1 MFKRFTIFALV
12 CLSIA
17 SAKTYNFTVTIAARA
32 GNTQLKPGEYSLKL
46 DGTQVVLKDNAGHRM
61 DVAAT
66 LEPAGR
72 KFNETAVFI
81 TQADGTNR
89 IEWIQLG
96 GSNTRVMF
104 ECPIERCNLEG
115 SCRPATMS
123 CGSLAGN

>member
-1 MFKRFTIFALV
+1 MFKRFAILALV
-12 CLSIA
+12 CVSVV
-17 SAKTYNFTVTIAARA
+17 SAKTYNFTVTITAQA
-32 GNTQLKPGEYSLKL
+32 GNTQLKPGEYSVKV
-46 DGTQVVLKDNAGHRM
+46 DGTQIVLKDNSGHRI

-66 LEPAGR
+66 LETAGQ
-72 KFNETAVFI
+72 KFNETAVVI
-81 TQADGTNR
+81 TLAEGTNR

-123 CGSLAGN
+123 CGSLAGS